1 MKVDVSRKALGL
13 FLGLALASGVALASP
28 VGAGSFS
35 AGGTVYVSTTMLEF
49 GLLSQPPPGDQT
61 ASINLPTTG
70 AFSYLTATEQIGMG
84 NLNLSSATVTSS
96 NINFDGAEPDWITL
110 PGGIDLS
117 LTDIPINTG
126 VPVCSTVANPNSS
139 GTVCTAYAGSPIVL
153 EQGPSGV
160 TATLNL
166 QGDAYYTATPTMLT
180 PYNGKFS
187 ADFTG
192 SEGTITGLLGT
203 FNSTGSITTGFS
215 ATFSTVPEPGTVT
228 VLGVG
233 LLLIG
238 LINKKKRTEKKDI

>member
-1 MKVDVSRKALGL
+1 MKVDFAGKGLGL
-13 FLGLALASGVALASP
+13 ILGLALASGAAFAGP

-35 AGGTVYVSTTMLEF
+35 AGGTVYVSTTALDF
-49 GLLSQPPPGDQT
+49 GLLSQPPPGDQI

-70 AFSYLTATEQIGMG
+70 VFSYLTATEQIGMG
-84 NLNLSSATVTSS
+84 NLNIGAATDTGTDL
-96 NINFDGAEPDWITL
+96 NFDGAEPDWITL

-117 LTDIPINTG
+117 LTDIPINTA
-126 VPVCSTVANPNSS
+126 VPVCSSISNPDAT
-139 GTVCTAYAGSPIVL
+139 GTLCRAYAASPIVL

-166 QGDAYYTATPTMLT
+166 QGNAYYTTSPSTLT
-180 PYNGKFS
+180 PYSGKFS

-192 SEGTITGLLGT
+192 SEGTISGLLGV
-203 FNSTGSITTGFS
+203 FASTGSVTTGFS

-228 VLGVG
+228 ALGVG

-238 LINKKKRTEKKDI
+238 LINKKKRTAKKDI